1 MKYILLLLSAL
12 TSCLDSLKVKNGIAY
27 EASEGLTL
35 AKDSINYDKLFQ
47 RLERSEA
54 DFFLT
59 LKPVKTEPQIK
70 KENSFLVT
78 QVQVNDYRK
87 VTIVASKPIIQKAT
101 NEIKD
106 VILIK
111 EPKLD
116 ETIKIKNEIKPIIIK
131 DSVLPLVKPALDT
144 VWTKI
149 DKGDTEFEEM
159 EYSKKTKKKKK
170 FLFFKKEKSETD

>member
-12 TSCLDSLKVKNGIAY
+12 TSCLDNLKVKNGIAY

-35 AKDSINYDKLFQ
+35 VKDSVNYDKLFQ

-59 LKPVKTEPQIK
+59 IKPIKTESKIK
-70 KENSFLVT
+70 KENSFLLT

-87 VTIVASKPIIQKAT
+87 VTVVTSKPMIQKAT

-111 EPKLD
+111 EPKFD
-116 ETIKIKNEIKPIIIK
+116 ETIKNEIKPIIIK
-131 DSVLPLVKPALDT
+131 DSVLPLIKPAIDT
-144 VWTKI
+144 IWTKR
-149 DKGDTEFEEM
+149 DTGDTEFQEM
-159 EYSKKTKKKKK
+159 DTKKTKKKKK
-170 FLFFKKEKSETD
+170 FLFFKKEKSESD